1 MHILVYGAGPLGS
14 LLAARLHQ
22 GGQNVALLARGNRL
36 NFLQAQGICLK
47 SANTGAV
54 ENIQVPMVAEFSA
67 ESQYD
72 LVIVVIRKNSALK
85 ILPLFSQS
93 KHVPHFLFLMNNA
106 AGADVFIDSL
116 GAERVVMGFPGMAG
130 YIEENCVTYIT
141 AEAEQPAHIVIGAV
155 QGQPTG
161 QIQKIARVLKQ
172 GQHIHVMVEP
182 FMDAWSKYHVALLF
196 PALAPA
202 LYLCG
207 NDHLRLARTQDA
219 LVLAW
224 RGIKEA
230 FRVLRKLGYPVRPA
244 YLKRYLWLPEPIAV
258 ALLKR
263 IAKNPRMEVG
273 MARHARSIRDEIE
286 QLNSEFRELIDR
298 SGEFTPVINFL
309 MQQFSHQAPLLPD
322 GAHTL
327 RLRWSQ
333 LIIPVLLVCLAGLIV
348 IYLI

>member
-172 GQHIHVMVEP
+172 
-182 FMDAWSKYHVALLF
+182 
-196 PALAPA
+196 
-202 LYLCG
+202 
-207 NDHLRLARTQDA
+207 
-219 LVLAW
+219 
-224 RGIKEA
+224 
-230 FRVLRKLGYPVRPA
+230 
-244 YLKRYLWLPEPIAV
+244 
-258 ALLKR
+258 
-263 IAKNPRMEVG
+263 
-273 MARHARSIRDEIE
+273 
-286 QLNSEFRELIDR
+286 
-298 SGEFTPVINFL
+298 
-309 MQQFSHQAPLLPD
+309 FS
-322 GAHTL
+322 
-327 RLRWSQ
+327 SM
-333 LIIPVLLVCLAGLIV
+333 
-348 IYLI
+348 